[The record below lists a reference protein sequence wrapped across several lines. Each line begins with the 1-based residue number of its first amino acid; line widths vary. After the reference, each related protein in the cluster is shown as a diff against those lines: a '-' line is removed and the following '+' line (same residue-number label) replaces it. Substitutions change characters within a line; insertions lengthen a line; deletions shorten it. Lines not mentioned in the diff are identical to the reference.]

1 MGKEERGKCKYC
13 GSQKLVKNGRVRGEQ
28 RYKCKGCGK
37 NVTLKPRRGKPE
49 EMKAAAILLYS
60 VGKISMNMLGKIFKV
75 STVAVYKWIRQ
86 TAEKLPEPAMPA
98 GPSEWELDEM
108 WHFVRS
114 KKNKCWIWKALDR
127 RTGRTLRWVVG
138 QRDTKTFKSLYRK
151 IQHPQSHYFSDKWES
166 YPETIPL
173 EQLTQG
179 KTHTITIERD
189 NSNTRHHL
197 ARFTRRTKVV
207 SRSIRMVYLS
217 LRLWA
222 YFQTHDHFLLYQQKL
237 LSIFS

>member
-114 KKNKCWIWKALDR
+114 KKTNAGYGKPWIGAQGVLCDGWWASVILKPLKAS
-127 RTGRTLRWVVG
+127 TAKFNTPNPIISATNGKV
-138 QRDTKTFKSLYRK
+138 
-151 IQHPQSHYFSDKWES
+151 IQKPSH
-166 YPETIPL
+166 
-173 EQLTQG
+173 
-179 KTHTITIERD
+179 
-189 NSNTRHHL
+189 
-197 ARFTRRTKVV
+197 
-207 SRSIRMVYLS
+207 LS
-217 LRLWA
+217 SSPKA
-222 YFQTHDHFLLYQQKL
+222 KPTP
-237 LSIFS
+237 